1 MFALLP
7 RPRLRP
13 TLEVGDRNVE
23 PIILEVTATLGQ
35 SQRKIIE
42 MRLVAHAEPERR
54 FFELLRATHPCES
67 GEEGRAGQAGRKGS
81 AVQIHD
87 VRAARSFSP
96 A

>member
-13 TLEVGDRNVE
+13 TLEVRDRNVE

-67 GEEGRAGQAGRKGS
+67 GEECR
-81 AVQIHD
+81 
-87 VRAARSFSP
+87 RAARSFSP